1 MAKAPDATIL
11 AKLFIIAL
19 EELNSYFQ
27 GAEY

>member
-19 EELNSYFQ
+19 EELHSYFP
-27 GAEY
+27 GAE